1 MASEDLEA
9 AFAEY
14 SDESLRMAKEYEPF
28 WLGRW
33 TPPAPPPSAC
43 VCMQAWSSVTGRTCP
58 VHGYTAPMQ
67 ATC

>member
-1 MASEDLEA
+1 MAEDDLES

-14 SDESLRMAKEYEPF
+14 ADESLKIAKEWEPL

-33 TPPAPPPSAC
+33 APSAC

-58 VHGYTAPMQ
+58 VHGHIAPMQ
-67 ATC
+67 VTC